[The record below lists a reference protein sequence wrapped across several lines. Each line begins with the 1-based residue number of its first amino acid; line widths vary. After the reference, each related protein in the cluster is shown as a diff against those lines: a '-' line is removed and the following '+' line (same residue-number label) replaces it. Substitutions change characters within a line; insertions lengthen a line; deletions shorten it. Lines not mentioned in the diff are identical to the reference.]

1 MILISV
7 LYQNASTSWILE
19 PSPQLEQLVFM
30 NVYLLLEFSLKN
42 KNGLYTI
49 WTFLSHFW
57 AICLTIGQK
66 FGSYSAWRQEGSML
80 NLLESRAQRIFLCRE
95 GGFVGTWVYWIASRQ
110 VTSEIEIRTLT
121 YVVESKDKW
130 FLGGKLHNAK
140 IRGHVKLRYFVW
152 SSSNLEGEEGWK
164 I

>member
-1 MILISV
+1 MLVLATIRYMVFYIGFFHKKMDYIQFELFCSIL
-7 LYQNASTSWILE
+7 
-19 PSPQLEQLVFM
+19 
-30 NVYLLLEFSLKN
+30 
-42 KNGLYTI
+42 
-49 WTFLSHFW
+49 WTNFF
-57 AICLTIGQK
+57 TIGQK
-66 FGSYSAWRQEGSML
+66 LGSYSAWGQKGSML

-152 SSSNLEGEEGWK
+152 SSSDWEGKEGWK
-164 I
+164 IWRGQQQLID